1 MTPTIYALLRAL
13 LAPEDSM
20 HALKALRPVADAS
33 GRPLIRR
40 TARFAE
46 AEIVWREERWLLAM
60 PLAPVAISAVERIAA
75 HLGTLRSEWLAD
87 YRLLREEMRYE
98 DAAGTH
104 RRCDMVLQHLPAGR
118 TFDEAL
124 DTEPCDTLLAALDAL
139 EEELRRLDLSH
150 RNLKAENL
158 RWHRGR
164 LIPIR
169 YHYART
175 GFGADAEALG
185 ALRDLVRRRAGEGAQ
200 PRVHDTEAAYSSG
213 ERFAGHIWTGN
224 AFEQLVCVEDEAG
237 YGYVDLQNRPVI
249 PAQYLWADDF
259 REGRAAVTLHDGR
272 MGLIDKTGRYV
283 IEPRYEIVEYD
294 PDTNRTL
301 VRHEGLWA
309 EFDYE
314 GNRTSDF
321 APRSRIPETENEGI
335 NLT

>member
-150 RNLKAENL
+150 RNLKAED
-158 RWHRGR
+158 RKS
-164 LIPIR
+164 
-169 YHYART
+169 
-175 GFGADAEALG
+175 
-185 ALRDLVRRRAGEGAQ
+185 V
-200 PRVHDTEAAYSSG
+200 V
-213 ERFAGHIWTGN
+213 
-224 AFEQLVCVEDEAG
+224 
-237 YGYVDLQNRPVI
+237 
-249 PAQYLWADDF
+249 
-259 REGRAAVTLHDGR
+259 
-272 MGLIDKTGRYV
+272 
-283 IEPRYEIVEYD
+283 
-294 PDTNRTL
+294 
-301 VRHEGLWA
+301 
-309 EFDYE
+309 
-314 GNRTSDF
+314 
-321 APRSRIPETENEGI
+321 
-335 NLT
+335 

>member
-1 MTPTIYALLRAL
+1 
-13 LAPEDSM
+13 M
-20 HALKALRPVADAS
+20 HALKGAAPGRRCVRPPAHPPHGTLR
-33 GRPLIRR
+33 R
-40 TARFAE
+40 

-124 DTEPCDTLLAALDAL
+124 DTEPCDTLLRSARRPGGGAATPRPLAPPTS
-139 EEELRRLDLSH
+139 RRRTCAGTAAAS
-150 RNLKAENL
+150 
-158 RWHRGR
+158 
-164 LIPIR
+164 IPIR

-185 ALRDLVRRRAGEGAQ
+185 ALRDLVRRRARRGRAA
-200 PRVHDTEAAYSSG
+200 PVHDTEAAYSSG

-249 PAQYLWADDF
+249 PAQYLL
-259 REGRAAVTLHDGR
+259 GRRLPRRARRRHAARRTHGSDRQDGALR
-272 MGLIDKTGRYV
+272 

-301 VRHEGLWA
+301 VRHEVCGRNSTTKATARATSPRGA
-309 EFDYE
+309 E
-314 GNRTSDF
+314 
-321 APRSRIPETENEGI
+321 IPETEK
-335 NLT
+335 

>member
-259 REGRAAVTLHDGR
+259 REGRAAVTLHD
-272 MGLIDKTGRYV
+272 
-283 IEPRYEIVEYD
+283 
-294 PDTNRTL
+294 
-301 VRHEGLWA
+301 
-309 EFDYE
+309 
-314 GNRTSDF
+314 
-321 APRSRIPETENEGI
+321 
-335 NLT
+335 